1 MNAIPSGVLAAR
13 KPAGTRLLTDR
24 NVFVATAALLVVL
37 TLAGFIPSSIEKVGA
52 VQGGQRPPFP
62 VVLHVHAVVM
72 GLWLMLLLT
81 QSTLAA
87 SGRRTLHRTLGMGGM
102 VLLAVILVTGV
113 LLIGATWQPLWG
125 PGSEAAMPAAELQD
139 TRAFVSNILLMQI
152 RGLVT
157 FPIFIIWALMLRR
170 SDPDSHRRLML
181 LGTAIPVLA
190 GLDRLSASLGL
201 TLMPASPL
209 AMEAWLLAS
218 VLPLLLL
225 DWRQRRL
232 HFTTSAWLAVNAV
245 MAVAVN
251 LLWNTAWWQQ
261 TAPRLVGV
269 A

>member
-102 VLLAVILVTGV
+102 VLL
-113 LLIGATWQPLWG
+113 
-125 PGSEAAMPAAELQD
+125 
-139 TRAFVSNILLMQI
+139 
-152 RGLVT
+152 
-157 FPIFIIWALMLRR
+157 
-170 SDPDSHRRLML
+170 
-181 LGTAIPVLA
+181 GTAIPVLA